1 MMFLGIRKKYWL
13 FLAGT
18 ASIAGVLVFLNFSP
32 LFAVRRI
39 QTTGPLANRVSPE
52 KQAQNASAGTV
63 FRFDRGELA
72 KQLLHSDRVEN
83 VTVSL
88 GLPHTIHATIN
99 EFQPVALL
107 LAGHVYGLDRYCRV
121 IPYDSSWESLDFP
134 VLTGLKFDRVFSA
147 PNDFRVAGIIA
158 GLTEIKESLPNLHRQ
173 IAEIDF
179 SDRVYVIIH
188 LTTGSERFLAH
199 SRDFATQLAKLDAVV
214 NSGTR
219 SDGGCYNLTYDNV
232 VIREK

>member
-1 MMFLGIRKKYWL
+1 MFLGIRKKYWL
-13 FLAGT
+13 FLAAT
-18 ASIAGVLVFLNFSP
+18 ASIAGLLVFVNFSP

-39 QTTGPLANRVSPE
+39 QTTGPLANRIS
-52 KQAQNASAGTV
+52 AATHAADSSAGSV
-63 FRFDRGELA
+63 FRFDRDQLA
-72 KQLLHSDRVEN
+72 KQLLTSNRVEN

-88 GLPHTIHATIN
+88 DLPHTISATVN

-107 LAGHVYGLDRYCRV
+107 LSGSLYGLDRFCRV
-121 IPYDSSWESLDFP
+121 IPVDSTWESIDLP
-134 VLTGLKFDRVFSA
+134 VLTGLKFDRVFAA

-158 GLTEIKESLPNLHRQ
+158 GLMEIKENSPNLHRQ

>member
-1 MMFLGIRKKYWL
+1 MFLGIRKKYWM
-13 FLAGT
+13 FLAAT
-18 ASIAGVLVFLNFSP
+18 MSIAALIVFVNFSP

-39 QTTGPLANRVSPE
+39 RTTGPLSDRVSA
-52 KQAQNASAGTV
+52 KKGTVDSSAGSV
-63 FRFDRGELA
+63 FRFDRGRLE
-72 KQLLHSDRVEN
+72 KQLMASDRVEN
-83 VTVSL
+83 VTISL
-88 GLPHTIHATIN
+88 GLPHTINATIN

-107 LAGHVYGLDRYCRV
+107 LSGNIYGLDRYCRV
-121 IPYDSSWESLDFP
+121 LPFDSSWESLDLP
-134 VLTGLKFDRVFSA
+134 VLTGLKFDHIFAA
-147 PNDFRVAGIIA
+147 PNDFRVAGVIA
-158 GLTEIKESLPNLHRQ
+158 GLMKIKESLPDLHRQ

-199 SRDFATQLAKLDAVV
+199 SRDFSYQLAKLDAVV

-232 VIREK
+232 VIKEQ